1 MLNIV
6 INSITSE
13 KIQNYLNEN
22 LTIARLYTSARVD
35 GQTIQTDVTNERLSN
50 GETTGDYE
58 YLLTKCILGINEAES
73 KVITLRLYPN

>member
-22 LTIARLYTSARVD
+22 LTITRLYTSARVD
-35 GQTIQTDVTNERLSN
+35 GQTIQTDVTDERLSN